1 VAGVAALIAGI
12 ALWVQTRWSPEAFLG
27 WGVLF
32 VAIGA
37 RRFFVELPADSRALW
52 ATTHPEKPF
61 YGGALVMVPLA
72 VDFIAWAGVAAVVY
86 WYLRVRRPR
95 PTDHRAHAE

>member
-1 VAGVAALIAGI
+1 M

-72 VDFIAWAGVAAVVY
+72 VDFIAWAGVVAVVY